1 MPLDKKP
8 KGRLREARDIHSRN
22 PGAVLGREE
31 LVGRILNYVNC
42 EVTCAVGATT
52 KAFDRAVGHVEALSI
67 VEAATLPAHVWR
79 RFRAVREV
87 LFVWRPKT
95 ENDTTLAQFFDAAVL
110 VGQQWRSI
118 AVQTDYDH
126 KATKFD
132 TTFKPVAIR
141 CLRTLRLAAARGAL
155 PRLDHFGVDY
165 DRHTLDGSPWS
176 VATDGPNFMTEIA
189 ALAEVLPPFC
199 GARLAI
205 SLLEY
210 MEEDGLAA
218 RVLGRILDR
227 HPALDINHR
236 TRRHGPLLHD
246 ATQRPCGRDGE
257 ERAQALARML
267 CQRGADPNLAS
278 LRYGTTPC
286 GEAARISIEFVKL
299 IVQAGGRLTS
309 DPSPLFYACGG
320 EVRLW
325 QMKFGEGGWWVDNSR
340 SIRSDTR
347 YYVPRPGVVEH
358 LLAQG
363 CDPLEDFGG
372 GRRAS
377 DLLQDL
383 LAQAHR
389 GMGKILWHT
398 SYTLDEEGA
407 FGIRQKLTAA
417 QNVIKCLEAMLS
429 SVSAAVLRVTQEQL
443 RAALAAA
450 DENK

>member
-1 MPLDKKP
+1 M
-8 KGRLREARDIHSRN
+8 ARDIHSKN

-31 LVGRILNYVNC
+31 LVGRILNYLNC
-42 EVTCAVGATT
+42 EAICAVGATT

-67 VEAATLPAHVWR
+67 VKAETLPAHVWR

-141 CLRTLRLAAARGAL
+141 CLRTLRLAVARGAL

-165 DRHTLDGSPWS
+165 DEHTLDS
-176 VATDGPNFMTEIA
+176 VRRVALDGGPNFMPEIA
-189 ALAEVLPPFC
+189 RLAEVLPPFC

-210 MEEDGLAA
+210 MHENGFAA

-227 HPALDINHR
+227 HPAFDINHR
-236 TRRHGPLLHD
+236 TQQHGPLLND
-246 ATQRPCGRDGE
+246 AIRRPCGVDGE
-257 ERAQALARML
+257 ERAMALARML
-267 CQRGADPNLAS
+267 LQRGADPNLAS

-286 GEAARISIEFVKL
+286 SEAEEFSLEFLKL
-299 IVQAGGRLTS
+299 FVEAGGRLTS
-309 DPSPLFYACGG
+309 ELFYACGG
-320 EVRLW
+320 EVGSW
-325 QMKFGEGGWWVDNSR
+325 QMEFSDYGDSWGVDNSR
-340 SIRSDTR
+340 TIRGGIR
-347 YYVPRPGVVEH
+347 EYVPRPEVVEY
-358 LLAQG
+358 LLGQG

-377 DLLQDL
+377 DILQDL

-389 GMGKILWHT
+389 GMGKFLLDT
-398 SYTLDEEGA
+398 YTWDDE
-407 FGIRQKLTAA
+407 IRQKLIGT
-417 QNVIKCLEAMLS
+417 QRMIKDLEVMLS
-429 SVSAAVLRVTQEQL
+429 AVSAAALRVTQERL
-443 RAALAAA
+443 RAALAATS
-450 DENK
+450 NN